1 MSCERAE
8 PKTKVRIVKLRVKIE
23 IALLAALLLSI
34 CGLFTISKWTT
45 KTDFVRFEN
54 ADMRRHGKDGREM
67 PTNSNVNFTFRVES
81 PSSFFIENMRD
92 VNGPHVDGIAF
103 KLLGIKEPIGDE
115 RRQKAV
121 EFIKKWLEEA
131 KLVWFINFSQA
142 LQDDSGTWI
151 VWVHGM
157 QNRDSGSLNVALVEA
172 GLADVDDSE
181 HLNYE
186 FRQPEYGG
194 LGPFGAYSEIIGIRQ
209 QALA

>member
-1 MSCERAE
+1 M
-8 PKTKVRIVKLRVKIE
+8 KLRVKIE

-54 ADMRRHGKDGREM
+54 ADMRRHGRDGREM

-121 EFIKKWLEEA
+121 EFIKKWL
-131 KLVWFINFSQA
+131 INIHRRDVARDASSQSNRCHA
-142 LQDDSGTWI
+142 SAATELDDSWI
-151 VWVHGM
+151 
-157 QNRDSGSLNVALVEA
+157 
-172 GLADVDDSE
+172 
-181 HLNYE
+181 
-186 FRQPEYGG
+186 GG
-194 LGPFGAYSEIIGIRQ
+194 QSVK
-209 QALA
+209 